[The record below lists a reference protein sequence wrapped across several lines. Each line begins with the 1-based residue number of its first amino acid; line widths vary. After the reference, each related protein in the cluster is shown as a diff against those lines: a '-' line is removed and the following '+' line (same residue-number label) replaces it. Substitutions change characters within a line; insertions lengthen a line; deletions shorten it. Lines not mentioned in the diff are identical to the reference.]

1 LTSVAYKILPNDSDG
16 NYIPPTRS
24 TNKKGKTMSVTV
36 LLEVLSKPESID
48 ELKQTLKA
56 ILPDTRS
63 YDGCISVQV
72 VLNQDDP
79 LNLILN
85 ETWESR
91 AHYEK
96 YFAWRAETGGLEAL
110 GKMLSASPSVRYFD
124 HQDI

>member
-1 LTSVAYKILPNDSDG
+1 MEIRSS
-16 NYIPPTRS
+16 TRS

-48 ELKQTLKA
+48 ELKQTFKA
-56 ILPDTRS
+56 ILPDTRG